1 MSRRGT
7 RNEGL
12 AVIWGG
18 VQRGKGGADEN
29 SWGAERSPLH
39 CGKSG
44 VNFPSLRTRNEK
56 YFFLK
61 KYYGCNCLHI
71 ADYCRTK
78 ITEARPLPI
87 NETYQPRFRY
97 LRTEGKWRGFEGS
110 LNRHL
115 SSTQFEMLSGADMI
129 TSGPSGCLSIS
140 KQKLHPEFLSDLF
153 QRTFNA
159 YNAWIY
165 ILIDW

>member
-1 MSRRGT
+1 MSRRGM
-7 RNEGL
+7 RNEGH

-18 VQRGKGGADEN
+18 VQRGKRGADEN
-29 SWGAERSPLH
+29 SGGTERSPLY

-56 YFFLK
+56 KFFFL

-87 NETYQPRFRY
+87 NETYQPLFRY
-97 LRTEGKWRGFEGS
+97 LRTERKWRGFRES
-110 LNRHL
+110 LNRDL
-115 SSTQFEMLSGADMI
+115 SSTQFEMLSGEDLV
-129 TSGPSGCLSIS
+129 TSGPSGCLSMS
-140 KQKLHPEFLSDLF
+140 KQKLHTEFLSDLF
-153 QRTFNA
+153 QWTFNA